1 VSATAIIPA
10 GVIAAIPM
18 VGLEPERN
26 AWNVAIVAPP
36 GHLPITIVA
45 LLTGATRIS
54 RKESKLPVPRD

>member
-1 VSATAIIPA
+1 MSPTAIIPA
-10 GVIAAIPM
+10 PVIATIPV
-18 VGLEPERN
+18 VGLEQEHN

-36 GHLPITIVA
+36 GHLPIMIAA